1 VSTEAELGYSDA
13 MHQVTRSLQ
22 RRLKALEDE
31 GKQAEED
38 RQDEIRF
45 RMLEIEHL
53 LQVIESLH
61 R

>member
-1 VSTEAELGYSDA
+1 MWTEAELGYSDA
-13 MHQVTRSLQ
+13 IHQVTRSLQ

-38 RQDEIRF
+38 KQEEIRF